1 MEKRMETK
9 EGLKRLQ
16 PCNEVKEYITKRN
29 PPPHKVAL
37 HNEQHRSRWS
47 SDDPCDH
54 NSA

>member
-47 SDDPCDH
+47 SDDPCDQ